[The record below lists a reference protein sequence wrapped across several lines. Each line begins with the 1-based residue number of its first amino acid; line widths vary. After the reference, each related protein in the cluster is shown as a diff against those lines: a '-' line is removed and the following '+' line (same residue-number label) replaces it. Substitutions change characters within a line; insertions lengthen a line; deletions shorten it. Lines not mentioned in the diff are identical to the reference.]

1 MAVLLGLGH
10 LVINTDK
17 VFPEQFSTVIFP
29 GCSNECNTVT
39 FNSQQNV
46 LWMKN

>member
-10 LVINTDK
+10 LVINTDE

-29 GCSNECNTVT
+29 GCSNECNTVILIH
-39 FNSQQNV
+39 NRMSSG
-46 LWMKN
+46 